1 MVVSERVTLNILSD
15 SDFNQGGIFDGADG
29 GPILP
34 SNIIKKQRKA
44 ATSRQADSVLTGLQ
58 KASDKKSASAVV
70 KKSEFTK
77 LQQKVNVQ
85 ESILGS
91 LTRGQNFIQ
100 GASGLAAPGGILSA
114 AGGTARLIPG
124 VGIAIA
130 AAQIVADKFASQ
142 FGAGGT
148 RDTRVKIRDEDLSNI
163 GVENETDIA
172 SGRKLFLS
180 NPLQNQGLPTGNSNT
195 QNIRDG
201 IRIYNLRQEGSYQ

>member
-1 MVVSERVTLNILSD
+1 MVVSERVTLSILSD
-15 SDFNQGGIFDGADG
+15 SDFNQDGIFG
-29 GPILP
+29 GPSGPALP
-34 SNIIKKQRKA
+34 SSIIKKQRKA
-44 ATSRQADSVLTGLQ
+44 ATSRQADSVLAGLQ
-58 KASDKKSASAVV
+58 KASDKKSAAAVV
-70 KKSEFTK
+70 KKSEFAK
-77 LQQKVNVQ
+77 LQQQVNVQ
-85 ESILGS
+85 ENIINTI
-91 LTRGQNFIQ
+91 TRGQSLIQ
-100 GASGLAAPGGILSA
+100 GASGLATPGGILSA
-114 AGGTARLIPG
+114 ASGAAKFIPG
-124 VGIAIA
+124 IATAIA
-130 AAQIVADKFASQ
+130 AAQIVADKYISQ

>member
-15 SDFNQGGIFDGADG
+15 SDFNQGGIFGGAE
-29 GPILP
+29 GPALP
-34 SNIIKKQRKA
+34 SSIIKKQRRA
-44 ATSRQADSVLTGLQ
+44 ATSRQGDSVLAALD
-58 KASDKKSASAVV
+58 KARDKKSAAAVV

-77 LQQKVNVQ
+77 LQNQVNVQ
-85 ESILGS
+85 QNVLNTI
-91 LTRGQNFIQ
+91 TRGQNLLS
-100 GASGLAAPGGILSA
+100 GASGLTTPGGILSSTTGA
-114 AGGTARLIPG
+114 ARSIPG
-124 VGIAIA
+124 VAIALA

-148 RDTRVKIRDEDLSNI
+148 RDTRVKVQAEDLSNI

-180 NPLQNQGLPTGNSNT
+180 NPLKNQGLPTGNSNT

>member
-1 MVVSERVTLNILSD
+1 MAVTERVTLSILAD
-15 SDFNQGGIFDGADG
+15 RDFNSGGIFG
-29 GPILP
+29 GQGEALP
-34 SNIIKKQRKA
+34 SSIIKKKRKA
-44 ATSRQADSVLTGLQ
+44 ESSRQADSVLAAVE
-58 KASDKKSASAVV
+58 KAKDKKSAAAIV

-77 LQQKVNVQ
+77 LQNQVNVQ
-85 ESILGS
+85 QNVLNTI
-91 LTRGQNFIQ
+91 TRGQNLLQ
-100 GASGLAAPGGILSA
+100 GASGLTAPGGILSA
-114 AGGTARLIPG
+114 ASGAARVIPG
-124 VGIAIA
+124 VAIAIA

-180 NPLQNQGLPTGNSNT
+180 NPLRNQGLPTGNSNT

-201 IRIYNLRQEGSYQ
+201 IRVYNLRQEGSYQ

>member
-1 MVVSERVTLNILSD
+1 MVVSERVTLSILSD
-15 SDFNQGGIFDGADG
+15 SDFNQGGIFG
-29 GPILP
+29 GPSGSVLT

-44 ATSRQADSVLTGLQ
+44 ATSRQADSVLAGLQ
-58 KASDKKSASAVV
+58 KASDKKSAAAVV

-77 LQQKVNVQ
+77 LQQQVNVQ
-85 ESILGS
+85 ENIINTI
-91 LTRGQNFIQ
+91 TRGQSLIQ
-100 GASGLAAPGGILSA
+100 GASGLATPGGILSA
-114 AGGTARLIPG
+114 ASGAAKFIPG
-124 VGIAIA
+124 IATAIA
-130 AAQIVADKFASQ
+130 AAQIVADKYISQ

-148 RDTRVKIRDEDLSNI
+148 KDTRVKIRDEDLSNI

-172 SGRKLFLS
+172 SERKLFLS